1 MKKTVWYISKY
12 FATKTETAPGGR
24 GWFLL
29 QELKN
34 LGHNVIVVT
43 SDSNAL
49 IEPVNLKSKVT
60 ISDHDG
66 LTVVWLKTIKYTVAK
81 SFKRVLSWFDFEW
94 NLFRLDK
101 SEFPRP
107 DVIVISSLSL
117 LTILNGFILRKKYG
131 CRLIFEIRDIWPL
144 TIIEEG
150 GVSKFNPLVLLLSFI
165 EKLGYR
171 YSDAIIG
178 TMPNLSAHVVNVC
191 DTSAPVYCIPM
202 GISPAAIE
210 SVEPIDTEYIR
221 RYLSSNKFKIVY
233 AGTIGITNALDVFF
247 ETANRVKNNMD
258 IEFLIVGDGPLKY
271 RYMAEY
277 GHLPNVIF
285 APKVTKNQVQT
296 LLSYCDIV
304 YFSVFPSKVW
314 EYGQSLNKVI
324 DYMLSGKP
332 IVASY
337 DGYPSMINEAGC
349 GDFVPAGDV
358 DALQEKIIEFFT
370 LPDDI
375 RNNIGR
381 KGRAWLLENRS
392 YEILSRQLSDILFK

>member
-12 FATKTETAPGGR
+12 FATKTKIAPGGR

-29 QELKN
+29 QGLKD

-49 IEPVNLKSKVT
+49 IEPINLKYKVT
-60 ISDHDG
+60 INDHDG

-94 NLFRLDK
+94 NLFRFDK
-101 SEFPRP
+101 SELPRP
-107 DVIVISSLSL
+107 DVIVVSSLSL
-117 LTILNGFILRKKYG
+117 LTIVNGFILRKRYG
-131 CRLIFEIRDIWPL
+131 CKLIFEIRDIWPL

-150 GVSKFNPLVLLLSFI
+150 GFSKFNPFVLLLSFI

-202 GISPAAIE
+202 GISSETIE
-210 SVEPIDTEYIR
+210 SVESIDDEYIK
-221 RYLSSNKFKIVY
+221 RYLSSNKFKVVY
-233 AGTIGITNALDVFF
+233 AGTIGITNALDVLF
-247 ETANRVKNNMD
+247 ETANRFKNNIN
-258 IEFLIVGDGPLKY
+258 IEFLIVGDGPLKH
-271 RYMAEY
+271 RHMEEY

-296 LLSYCDIV
+296 LLAYCDVV

-358 DALQEKIIEFFT
+358 DALQGKIIELFT
-370 LPDDI
+370 LSDDI

-381 KGRAWLLENRS
+381 KGRTWLLEHRS
-392 YEILSRQLSDILFK
+392 YEMLSRQLSDILFK

>member
-12 FATKTETAPGGR
+12 FATKTEIAPGGR

-29 QELKN
+29 QGLKN

-49 IEPVNLKSKVT
+49 IEPISLKHKVT

-101 SEFPRP
+101 SELPTP
-107 DVIVISSLSL
+107 DVIVVSSLSL
-117 LTILNGFILRKKYG
+117 LTILNGFILRKRYG
-131 CRLIFEIRDIWPL
+131 CRLMFEIRDIWPL

-150 GVSKFNPLVLLLSFI
+150 GFSRFNPFVLLLSFI

-178 TMPNLSAHVVNVC
+178 TMPNLSAHVANVC
-191 DTSAPVYCIPM
+191 DTFAPVYCIPM
-202 GISPAAIE
+202 GISPEAIE
-210 SVEPIDTEYIR
+210 SVEPIDAEYIK

-233 AGTIGITNALDVFF
+233 AGTIGITNALDVLF
-247 ETANRVKNNMD
+247 ETANRVKSNMD
-258 IEFLIVGDGPLKY
+258 IEFLIVGDGPLKS

-370 LPDDI
+370 LSDDI

-381 KGRAWLLENRS
+381 KGKAWLLENRS
-392 YEILSRQLSDILFK
+392 YEMLSRQLSDILFK